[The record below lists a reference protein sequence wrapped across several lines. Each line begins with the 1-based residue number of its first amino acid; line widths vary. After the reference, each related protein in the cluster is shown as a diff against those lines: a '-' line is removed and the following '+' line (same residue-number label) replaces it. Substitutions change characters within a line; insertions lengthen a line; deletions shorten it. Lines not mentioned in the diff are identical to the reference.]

1 MYIFAS
7 VLLLLL
13 YFSCACCTTLKWF
26 NRVYQTHAE
35 HIVWS
40 QCVNGFPFWKT
51 CACFKVFI
59 AKSCRFLCGGPNS
72 IWNEKKKQ
80 EARKIAIIT
89 EHTQFFYSYFFSSFL
104 FKTKQNKNQHR
115 NFVDQT
121 PSFVYLHSWHWVA
134 LVVVVVAVAIIVAAV
149 ARPTQQDAYTQTH
162 IVGVSLMATN

>member
-1 MYIFAS
+1 MLHHFKMIQSRVSNTRRTYCVEPVCKWFS
-7 VLLLLL
+7 VLKNMCMFQSV
-13 YFSCACCTTLKWF
+13 YRQIVPIFVWWTEQHLKW
-26 NRVYQTHAE
+26 
-35 HIVWS
+35 
-40 QCVNGFPFWKT
+40 K
-51 CACFKVFI
+51 
-59 AKSCRFLCGGPNS
+59 
-72 IWNEKKKQ
+72 KKKQ